1 MANLFIAKI
10 NSFCIR
16 QVIEVRTPAFIYF
29 VCSHFLFSS
38 PFYSDFLFFL
48 PVYYLIYNY

>member
-16 QVIEVRTPAFIYF
+16 QVIEVKTPAFIF
-29 VCSHFLFSS
+29 
-38 PFYSDFLFFL
+38 FFL
-48 PVYYLIYNY
+48 LTFSI